1 MNKFNG
7 LEIIVSPLIKDRPK
21 IKFDSSFLGGST
33 RAIDNFNRWLEE
45 RFGTVFEA
53 LVTPTQI
60 FTSERGFAAIKKA
73 CATIPSVKVGAS

>member
-45 RFGTVFEA
+45 RFGTAFEA
-53 LVTPTQI
+53 LVTLRN
-60 FTSERGFAAIKKA
+60 FTVKEGSL
-73 CATIPSVKVGAS
+73 PSRKPAPQFRA